1 MDIHE
6 YQAKEILASF
16 GVTIPRGGIVYSPE
30 TAENKAREI
39 GGSKWVVKAQ
49 IHSGARGKAGGVIV
63 CNSPL
68 EVAQATDKLLGK
80 KLVTNQTGP
89 QGKIVNRIYIE
100 EATDI
105 EKELYLGLVFDRSS
119 ESIMIVASTEG
130 GMSVEEI
137 AKEKP
142 DSIIRSKIEVA
153 VGIQDFQARELAF
166 GLGIEPE
173 LVRRVSE
180 TIIGCAKAF
189 SELDATMVEV
199 NPLVISKQKQIL
211 ALDCKMSFD
220 NNAMFRRDKVSE
232 LRDKTQE
239 DEKEVYASDRGLN
252 YVSLDGN
259 IGNIINGAGLA
270 MASMDMIK
278 LAGGEP
284 ANFLDV
290 GGGATPEKIVK
301 AFRLITMDK
310 KVKVILVNIFAGINR
325 CDWVAEGIVT
335 WLWGGYSVDNPT
347 LTRFF
352 TLHYLIPF
360 LILGLVVLHIWA
372 LHIPGNN
379 NPVGIDIKKPSKDT
393 VPFHPYI
400 VIKDGFALLMFM
412 IVFAFFVFYTPNILG
427 HADNYI
433 EANPLVTPAHIVPEW
448 YLLPFYAILRSVPD
462 KLLGVIAMLSA
473 ILILAALPWLDTSK
487 IRSAVF
493 RPLYKQFYWILVA
506 DVLILGYVGAMPAE
520 GLYLLIARIATAYY
534 FLHFL
539 VVLPIL
545 GFKERTTPVPLSI
558 TEPILGGSPNL
569 ATVKKKDNLKDQ

>member
-30 TAENKAREI
+30 NAENKAREI
-39 GGSKWVVKAQ
+39 GGSRWVVKAQ

-63 CNSPL
+63 CNSTL

-80 KLVTNQTGP
+80 RLVTNQTGP
-89 QGKIVNRIYIE
+89 EGKIVNRIYIE

-105 EKELYLGLVFDRSS
+105 ETELYLGLVFDRSS
-119 ESIMIVASTEG
+119 ESIMVVASTEG

-137 AKEKP
+137 SKEKP

-153 VGIQDFQARELAF
+153 VGIQSFQARELAF
-166 GLGIEPE
+166 GLGIESE
-173 LVRRVSE
+173 LITRASD

-199 NPLVISKQKQIL
+199 NPLVISKQKQII

-220 NNAMFRRDKVSE
+220 NNAMFRRNKVSE
-232 LRDKTQE
+232 LRDKSQE
-239 DEKEVYASDRGLN
+239 DEKEVFASDRGLN

-301 AFRLITMDK
+301 AFKLITMDE

-325 CDWVAEGIVT
+325 CDWVAEGIVQA
-335 WLWGGYSVDNPT
+335 LEKIEIKVP
-347 LTRFF
+347 
-352 TLHYLIPF
+352 LIIR
-360 LILGLVVLHIWA
+360 LAGTNVEKGNKILQDSK
-372 LHIPGNN
+372 
-379 NPVGIDIKKPSKDT
+379 ID
-393 VPFHPYI
+393 
-400 VIKDGFALLMFM
+400 
-412 IVFAFFVFYTPNILG
+412 
-427 HADNYI
+427 YI
-433 EANPLVTPAHIVPEW
+433 EANTLE
-448 YLLPFYAILRSVPD
+448 D
-462 KLLGVIAMLSA
+462 
-473 ILILAALPWLDTSK
+473 AANK
-487 IRSAVF
+487 AVAS
-493 RPLYKQFYWILVA
+493 LNK
-506 DVLILGYVGAMPAE
+506 
-520 GLYLLIARIATAYY
+520 
-534 FLHFL
+534 
-539 VVLPIL
+539 
-545 GFKERTTPVPLSI
+545 
-558 TEPILGGSPNL
+558 
-569 ATVKKKDNLKDQ
+569 

>member
-6 YQAKEILASF
+6 YQAKEILSSF

-30 TAENKAREI
+30 NAENKAREI

-49 IHSGARGKAGGVIV
+49 IHSGARGKAGGIIV
-63 CNSPL
+63 CDSPL

-89 QGKIVNRIYIE
+89 DGKIVNRIYIE

-119 ESIMIVASTEG
+119 ESIMVVASTEG

-142 DSIIRSKIEVA
+142 ETIIRSKIEVA
-153 VGIQDFQARELAF
+153 VGIQSFQARELAF
-166 GLGIEPE
+166 GLGVDPE
-173 LVRRVSE
+173 LIARASD

-252 YVSLDGN
+252 YVSLEGN

-301 AFRLITMDK
+301 AFRLITMDN

-325 CDWVAEGIVT
+325 CDWVAEGIVQALEKIEIKVPLVIRLAGT
-335 WLWGGYSVDNPT
+335 NVEKGNK
-347 LTRFF
+347 
-352 TLHYLIPF
+352 
-360 LILGLVVLHIWA
+360 ILR
-372 LHIPGNN
+372 
-379 NPVGIDIKKPSKDT
+379 DSK
-393 VPFHPYI
+393 
-400 VIKDGFALLMFM
+400 L
-412 IVFAFFVFYTPNILG
+412 
-427 HADNYI
+427 NYI
-433 EANPLVTPAHIVPEW
+433 EANTLEDAANKAV
-448 YLLPFYAILRSVPD
+448 
-462 KLLGVIAMLSA
+462 
-473 ILILAALPWLDTSK
+473 AALK
-487 IRSAVF
+487 
-493 RPLYKQFYWILVA
+493 
-506 DVLILGYVGAMPAE
+506 
-520 GLYLLIARIATAYY
+520 
-534 FLHFL
+534 
-539 VVLPIL
+539 
-545 GFKERTTPVPLSI
+545 
-558 TEPILGGSPNL
+558 
-569 ATVKKKDNLKDQ
+569 

>member
-6 YQAKEILASF
+6 YQAKEILSSF
-16 GVTIPRGGIVYSPE
+16 GVTIPRGGIAYSPE
-30 TAENKAREI
+30 NAENKAREI

-49 IHSGARGKAGGVIV
+49 IHSGARGKAGGIIV

-89 QGKIVNRIYIE
+89 EGKIVNRIYIE

-119 ESIMIVASTEG
+119 ESIMVVASTEG

-142 DSIIRSKIEVA
+142 ETIIRSKIEVA
-153 VGIQDFQARELAF
+153 VGIQNFQARELAF
-166 GLGIEPE
+166 GLGIDPE
-173 LVRRVSE
+173 LVTRTAD
-180 TIIGCAKAF
+180 TIVGCARAF

-199 NPLVISKQKQIL
+199 NPLAISKQKQIL

-220 NNAMFRRDKVSE
+220 NNAMFRRNKVSE

-325 CDWVAEGIVT
+325 CDWVAEGIVQALEKVEVKVPLVIRLAGT
-335 WLWGGYSVDNPT
+335 NVDKGNK
-347 LTRFF
+347 
-352 TLHYLIPF
+352 
-360 LILGLVVLHIWA
+360 ILK
-372 LHIPGNN
+372 
-379 NPVGIDIKKPSKDT
+379 DSK
-393 VPFHPYI
+393 I
-400 VIKDGFALLMFM
+400 
-412 IVFAFFVFYTPNILG
+412 
-427 HADNYI
+427 NYI
-433 EANPLVTPAHIVPEW
+433 EANTLEE
-448 YLLPFYAILRSVPD
+448 
-462 KLLGVIAMLSA
+462 
-473 ILILAALPWLDTSK
+473 AANK
-487 IRSAVF
+487 AV
-493 RPLYKQFYWILVA
+493 
-506 DVLILGYVGAMPAE
+506 
-520 GLYLLIARIATAYY
+520 AT
-534 FLHFL
+534 
-539 VVLPIL
+539 
-545 GFKERTTPVPLSI
+545 
-558 TEPILGGSPNL
+558 
-569 ATVKKKDNLKDQ
+569 LK

>member
-6 YQAKEILASF
+6 YQAKEILSSF
-16 GVTIPRGGIVYSPE
+16 GVTAPRGGIVYSPE
-30 TAENKAREI
+30 NAENKAREI

-49 IHSGARGKAGGVIV
+49 IHSGARGKAGGIIV

-89 QGKIVNRIYIE
+89 EGKIVNRIYIE

-119 ESIMIVASTEG
+119 ESIMVVASTEG

-142 DSIIRSKIEVA
+142 ETIIRSKIEVA
-153 VGIQDFQARELAF
+153 VGIQNFQARELAF
-166 GLGIEPE
+166 GLGIDPE
-173 LVRRVSE
+173 LIARASD

-220 NNAMFRRDKVSE
+220 NNAMFRRNKVSE

-252 YVSLDGN
+252 YVSLEGN

-325 CDWVAEGIVT
+325 CDWVAEGIVQALDKVEVKVPLVIRLAGT
-335 WLWGGYSVDNPT
+335 NVEKGNK
-347 LTRFF
+347 
-352 TLHYLIPF
+352 
-360 LILGLVVLHIWA
+360 ILK
-372 LHIPGNN
+372 
-379 NPVGIDIKKPSKDT
+379 DSK
-393 VPFHPYI
+393 I
-400 VIKDGFALLMFM
+400 
-412 IVFAFFVFYTPNILG
+412 
-427 HADNYI
+427 NYI
-433 EANPLVTPAHIVPEW
+433 EANTLEEAANKAV
-448 YLLPFYAILRSVPD
+448 
-462 KLLGVIAMLSA
+462 
-473 ILILAALPWLDTSK
+473 AALK
-487 IRSAVF
+487 
-493 RPLYKQFYWILVA
+493 
-506 DVLILGYVGAMPAE
+506 
-520 GLYLLIARIATAYY
+520 
-534 FLHFL
+534 
-539 VVLPIL
+539 
-545 GFKERTTPVPLSI
+545 
-558 TEPILGGSPNL
+558 
-569 ATVKKKDNLKDQ
+569 